1 MKTGKQSKPR
11 ARPTPRL
18 GLACTLVVLLWSVAQ
33 SFAQAPPQAYDFEG
47 RIDDM
52 ERALAAEPD
61 LKRLSRQQRRAL
73 VEFVVGNVLFVATHE
88 LGHALVS
95 EMKLPVLGR
104 EEDAADDYAILTALR
119 LGDSFSQRVLA
130 GAAKGWFLSAERDK
144 KEGYMPEYY
153 DRHGLNEQRA
163 YQIVCLMV
171 GADPVKFKQ
180 LADET
185 KLPDDRRRTC
195 GWDYDTALGSW
206 ETVLARH
213 RLPDDQSNRSIQVH
227 YGEATG
233 KLEAYARSFRAARF
247 LETVAEECGANRY
260 AWPAPITIE
269 MRSCGEVGAR
279 WTIGERRL
287 HICYEMAQEF
297 AELYRD
303 YGLARKPAKRTG
315 RRRS

>member
-1 MKTGKQSKPR
+1 LVCALIALLAS
-11 ARPTPRL
+11 A
-18 GLACTLVVLLWSVAQ
+18 GLA
-33 SFAQAPPQAYDFEG
+33 FAQTPPQDSAFEA
-47 RIDDM
+47 RVDDM
-52 ERALAAEPD
+52 ARALSGEPD
-61 LKRLSRQQRRAL
+61 LKRLSPRHRRAL
-73 VEFVVGNVLFVATHE
+73 VEFVMGNILFVATHE
-88 LGHALVS
+88 IGHALVS

-104 EEDAADDYAILTALR
+104 EEDAADDYAILAALR
-119 LGDSFSQRVLA
+119 LNTSFSFRILE

-153 DRHGLNEQRA
+153 DRHGLNQQRA

-171 GADPVKFKQ
+171 GSDPAKFKR

-206 ETVLARH
+206 ETVLAQH
-213 RLPDDQSNRSIQVH
+213 RLPEDQPSKQVEVR
-227 YGEATG
+227 YGEAKG
-233 KLEAYARSFRAARF
+233 KLEVYARSFRAARF
-247 LETVAEECGANRY
+247 LEIVVEDCGVSRY

-269 MRSCGEVGAR
+269 MRSCGESGAR

-287 HICYEMAQEF
+287 HICYELAQEF

-303 YGLARKPAKRTG
+303 YGLERKPAKRNS